1 MIPTCIAVSSLK
13 HVGDCELLESSRL
26 IRDAG
31 MPNDDQI
38 AYYRLREATERLLAA
53 NAPSEGVARI
63 HTELADRYAKIIVR
77 RSEDPHPS

>member
-1 MIPTCIAVSSLK
+1 
-13 HVGDCELLESSRL
+13 
-26 IRDAG
+26 
-31 MPNDDQI
+31 MPNDEQI